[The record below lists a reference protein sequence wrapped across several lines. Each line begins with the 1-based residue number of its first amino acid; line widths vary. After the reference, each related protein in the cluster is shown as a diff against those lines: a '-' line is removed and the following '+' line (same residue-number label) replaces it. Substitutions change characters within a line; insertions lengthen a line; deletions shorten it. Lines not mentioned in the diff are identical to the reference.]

1 MDNQP
6 AVECPQETLASGR
19 PKRQVANVHPGRIV
33 LDSQP
38 RRQTSAEKE
47 ANNECAREALAK
59 KVAALKRGYQWIS
72 EIEDEMEV
80 NQSGVATGAK
90 PIKPCPH
97 PRPRP
102 RAVGRQRNESDG
114 GTNEPLTPLADVED
128 NAGPVVM
135 KGKGTKAAK
144 AKSLREAIISM
155 CSKVS
160 PPSTRE
166 NSISASTGLMCILL
180 LNMFLLTEATLFFAN
195 VLTTASSDDK
205 LTLSK
210 CVKNWV
216 NIVNTSSMRSS
227 SASASPHTSAAP
239 PPSTST
245 LATSTTNVEFRVF
258 NLGSPLPNDPQYN
271 YEFESQ
277 LPENFDSLPDRK
289 DGEASGPVRPLALDI
304 PALQNVISQCA
315 AAMAKDYEANDPAA
329 RLANVKRKVAKLEY
343 VSTSEVEGNG
353 VNDNCDNLDDAICV
367 LGHKNAVAKSRV
379 MVTKGMPKKIKI
391 QACDS
396 MSSLSATS
404 TSKRSIVASDS
415 SSQVQT
421 IPAQV
426 HFNNSDLP
434 SDLHKDQK
442 WKREVIPM
450 LILWAGNQEDAFN
463 IAKQD
468 ICGALQEIMPV
479 VYPIL
484 KNMAGS
490 ILPSSPMVS
499 VVSQRLC
506 DWRHGFASTAV
517 AQLIAFFLNPQDP
530 SPADTAKVL
539 LDHFTFLYE
548 DLDMTVPEKA
558 FHSVFV
564 QQLLLS
570 SHLTT
575 TKGYVQV
582 PTLDTSSL
590 AKHGVVGALG
600 LCAAALSHG
609 LNLVRSGDVEL
620 KSPVNVK
627 DGIAKVAMRFV
638 QTPVKYNMA
647 SGKDSKTACAFSDQN
662 WGAPMRKFMG
672 AAKRRSIAQLQ
683 AIIELALAS
692 LAIGQELDPELLS
705 DAGSDDEYALICRFS
720 FPTAYTI
727 H

>member
-1 MDNQP
+1 
-6 AVECPQETLASGR
+6 
-19 PKRQVANVHPGRIV
+19 
-33 LDSQP
+33 
-38 RRQTSAEKE
+38 
-47 ANNECAREALAK
+47 
-59 KVAALKRGYQWIS
+59 
-72 EIEDEMEV
+72 
-80 NQSGVATGAK
+80 
-90 PIKPCPH
+90 
-97 PRPRP
+97 
-102 RAVGRQRNESDG
+102 
-114 GTNEPLTPLADVED
+114 
-128 NAGPVVM
+128 
-135 KGKGTKAAK
+135 
-144 AKSLREAIISM
+144 
-155 CSKVS
+155 
-160 PPSTRE
+160 
-166 NSISASTGLMCILL
+166 
-180 LNMFLLTEATLFFAN
+180 MFLLTEATLFFAN

-210 CVKNWV
+210 RVKNWV
-216 NIVNTSSMRSS
+216 NIVDTSSTQSS
-227 SASASPHTSAAP
+227 SASASPRTSAAP

-245 LATSTTNVEFRVF
+245 LATSTTDVEFRVF

-277 LPENFDSLPDRK
+277 LPENFDLLPDCK
-289 DGEASGPVRPLALDI
+289 DGEASGP
-304 PALQNVISQCA
+304 SQCA
-315 AAMAKDYEANDPAA
+315 ATMAEEYEANDPAT
-329 RLANVKRKVAKLEY
+329 RLTNIKRKVAELEY
-343 VSTSEVEGNG
+343 VSTSEVEGNA
-353 VNDNCDNLDDAICV
+353 VDDNCDNLDDAICV
-367 LGHKNAVAKSRV
+367 LGHKNAMAKSHV

-415 SSQVQT
+415 LSQVQT

-426 HFNNSDLP
+426 RFNNSDLP

-442 WKREVIPM
+442 WKREVIPT

-499 VVSQRLC
+499 VVSQHLC

-517 AQLIAFFLNPQDP
+517 AQLVAFFLNPQDP
-530 SPADTAKVL
+530 SPADTEKVL

-548 DLDMTVPEKA
+548 DLDTTVPEKA

-582 PTLDTSSL
+582 PALDTSSL

-600 LCAAALSHG
+600 LCAAVLSRG

-620 KSPVNVK
+620 KSPINVK
-627 DGIAKVAMRFV
+627 DGIAKVATRFV
-638 QTPVKYNMA
+638 WTPIKYNMTL
-647 SGKDSKTACAFSDQN
+647 GKDSKTVCTFSDQN
-662 WGAPMRKFMG
+662 WGAPMRKFTG

-683 AIIELALAS
+683 AIVELALAS

-705 DAGSDDEYALICRFS
+705 DAGSDNDMCLADINCTSLLLICLTEQNQHYFNSTRQKRNMVWSTCSEEFGELCRDVACFSPEMSNWIIGAGLILDGNKRFTKQ
-720 FPTAYTI
+720 PPPAQD
-727 H
+727 

>member
-1 MDNQP
+1 M
-6 AVECPQETLASGR
+6 
-19 PKRQVANVHPGRIV
+19 HPGRIV

-38 RRQTSAEKE
+38 RRRTSVEKE
-47 ANNECAREALAK
+47 ANNECTWEALAK
-59 KVAALKRGYQWIS
+59 KVAVLKRGYQWIG

-80 NQSGVATGAK
+80 NQSGVAAGTK
-90 PIKPCPH
+90 PIKPWM
-97 PRPRP
+97 
-102 RAVGRQRNESDG
+102 
-114 GTNEPLTPLADVED
+114 NEPLTPLADVED

-144 AKSLREAIISM
+144 AKSLHEAIISTRN
-155 CSKVS
+155 KVS
-160 PPSTRE
+160 PPSTHD
-166 NSISASTGLMCILL
+166 NSIGTSTGLMCVLL

-195 VLTTASSDDK
+195 VLTTASSDNK

-210 CVKNWV
+210 RVKNWV
-216 NIVNTSSMRSS
+216 NIINTSSMQSS
-227 SASASPHTSAAP
+227 SASASPCTSAAP

-245 LATSTTNVEFRVF
+245 LATSTINVEFCVF
-258 NLGSPLPNDPQYN
+258 NLSSPLPNDPQYN

-277 LPENFDSLPDRK
+277 LPENFNLLPDRK
-289 DGEASGPVRPLALDI
+289 DGEASGP
-304 PALQNVISQCA
+304 SQCT
-315 AAMAKDYEANDPAA
+315 AAMAEEYEANDPAT
-329 RLANVKRKVAKLEY
+329 RLTNIKRKVAELEY
-343 VSTSEVEGNG
+343 ISTSEVEGNG
-353 VNDNCDNLDDAICV
+353 IDDNCDNLDDAICV
-367 LGHKNAVAKSRV
+367 LGHKNAAAKLHV

-421 IPAQV
+421 IPVQV
-426 HFNNSDLP
+426 RFNNLDLP

-442 WKREVIPM
+442 WKREVILT
-450 LILWAGNQEDAFN
+450 LILWARNQEDAFN

-468 ICGALQEIMPV
+468 ICGALQEIMPL

-490 ILPSSPMVS
+490 ILPSLPMVS
-499 VVSQRLC
+499 VASQCLC
-506 DWRHGFASTAV
+506 DWRHSFASTAV
-517 AQLIAFFLNPQDP
+517 VQLVAFFLNPQDP
-530 SPADTAKVL
+530 LPTDTAKVL

-558 FHSVFV
+558 FHSIFV

-620 KSPVNVK
+620 KSPINVK
-627 DGIAKVAMRFV
+627 DGIAKVATRFV

-647 SGKDSKTACAFSDQN
+647 LGKDSKTACAFSDQN
-662 WGAPMRKFMG
+662 WGAPTRKFMG
-672 AAKRRSIAQLQ
+672 ATKRRSIAQLQ
-683 AIIELALAS
+683 AIVELALAS
-692 LAIGQELDPELLS
+692 LAIGQELDPKLLS
-705 DAGSDDEYALICRFS
+705 DAGSDDKYALILDINCTSLLLICLTEQNQHYFK
-720 FPTAYTI
+720 
-727 H
+727 